1 MVTHDHEITET
12 PADIVSALGL
22 VAGVSYSG
30 QIVTR
35 DCVVH
40 LREGSVAPAIDAPAH
55 IIVPRESF
63 TIKPTSGEG
72 IYLWTVVGGPATVV
86 LTDAP

>member
-1 MVTHDHEITET
+1 MTLDHEVTEVPT
-12 PADIVSALGL
+12 DIVSALGL
-22 VAGVSYSG
+22 RVGTSYSG

-55 IIVPRESF
+55 IIVPREPF
-63 TIKPTSGEG
+63 TVRPAGGEG
-72 IYLWTVVGGPATVV
+72 IYLWTVAGGPGVLV
-86 LTDAP
+86 LTTAP

>member
-1 MVTHDHEITET
+1 MTLDHEVTAAPT
-12 PADIVSALGL
+12 DIVSALGL
-22 VAGVSYSG
+22 RVGAAYSR

-35 DCVVH
+35 DVVVH

-55 IIVPRESF
+55 IIVPREPF
-63 TIKPTSGEG
+63 TIRPASGAG

>member
-1 MVTHDHEITET
+1 MTLDHEVTAAPT
-12 PADIVSALGL
+12 DIVAALGL
-22 VAGVSYSG
+22 RIGAAYTGQVVS
-30 QIVTR
+30 R

-40 LREGSVAPAIDAPAH
+40 LREGSVAPAIDGPAH
-55 IIVPRESF
+55 VIVPREPF
-63 TIKPTSGEG
+63 TIRPASGAG